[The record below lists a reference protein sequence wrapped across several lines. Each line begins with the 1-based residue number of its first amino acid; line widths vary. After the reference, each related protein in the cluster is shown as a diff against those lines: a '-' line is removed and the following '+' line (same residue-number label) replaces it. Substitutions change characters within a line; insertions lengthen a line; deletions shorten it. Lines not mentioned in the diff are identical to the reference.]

1 MKPLRFVFSLIL
13 FLFIPILLNAE
24 ESTTLLNNASQKLTL
39 LESKVRQLGAT
50 QSQMIQKLDQI
61 DQELDSL
68 RIWIRRHR
76 GGN

>member
-24 ESTTLLNNASQKLTL
+24 ESTALLNNASQKLTL